1 MRFLKIV
8 LALASCAALS
18 GCTDFPLILAG
29 TAKNFCAHN
38 PGTSPCTRPSPNS
51 GSYALPR

>member
-1 MRFLKIV
+1 MRILKIV
-8 LALASCAALS
+8 LALATCAVLS
-18 GCTDFPLILAG
+18 SCTDFPSMLAG

-51 GSYALPR
+51 SSYSLPR